1 MNSIPQAPAE
11 TPRSIR
17 DGLTTAAAA
26 WFDDPIRPRVLE
38 TVLGQWT
45 ALLREW
51 YSAEDLPLLV
61 RKARD
66 NRGHALRHR
75 QAGRILIPTDN
86 SPAHWSLALALSGE
100 CPTLDEVRAMFEAD
114 RIPVAMV
121 IRASEKFGAKYRCT
135 RQSTPG
141 PNQMGWKVAHI
152 DDVGLGYTD
161 VVTAVP
167 ISELQKHF
175 FRFLSPSNMFL
186 VPKAYAG
193 IAETPD
199 FVNAFRNRAQPA

>member
-1 MNSIPQAPAE
+1 MPQAPID

-17 DGLTTAAAA
+17 DGLIRAAAA
-26 WFDDPIRPRVLE
+26 WFDDPIRPCVQESVLD
-38 TVLGQWT
+38 QWT
-45 ALLREW
+45 ELLKTW
-51 YSAEDLPLLV
+51 SATGSLPLLI

-66 NRGHALRHR
+66 NRGHALQH
-75 QAGRILIPTDN
+75 AHSGRILVPTDN
-86 SPAHWSLALALSGE
+86 SPAHWSMALALCGI
-100 CPTLDEVRAMFEAD
+100 CPTVDEVTSMFDKD
-114 RIPVAMV
+114 RVPVAMV
-121 IRASEKFGAKYRCT
+121 IKASEKLGAKYRCT

-161 VVTAVP
+161 AVTSVELC
-167 ISELQKHF
+167 ELQEHF
-175 FRFLSPSNMFL
+175 VRFLSPSNMFL

-199 FVNAFRNRAQPA
+199 FVDAFRRRAKPV